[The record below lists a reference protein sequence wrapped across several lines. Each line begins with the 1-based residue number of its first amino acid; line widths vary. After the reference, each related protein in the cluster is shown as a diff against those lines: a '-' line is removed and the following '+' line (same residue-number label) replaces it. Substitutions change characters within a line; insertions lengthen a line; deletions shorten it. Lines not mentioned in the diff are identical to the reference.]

1 MGQDQRRDPGS
12 RNRSGALSESVAGGK
27 AAEGEGGDVDVAVDR
42 CFVRGGGYDSTKVSF
57 EIGYILRAIS
67 LYLGFREFP
76 SSSLRTQYCGGL
88 LPAVACLRWP
98 LLLNPKWRDLK
109 KKREKRRTKSPSRSQ
124 TPLPLVMAEEEQK
137 EEKPFPPVITLKVL
151 FFPLARSFSFLILLV
166 FLFVLFFFFVLVAS
180 VKVISLLWGD
190 LTGSVEKWVALVRK
204 RSGGFPPSGFPH
216 RHPKGET
223 MPDACPMTNR
233 QRRYR
238 LIVR

>member
-42 CFVRGGGYDSTKVSF
+42 CFIRGGGYDSTKVS
-57 EIGYILRAIS
+57 GSSRVVRGVHSTVKATLSAIP
-67 LYLGFREFP
+67 GFDKGGVPLCPGKRWG
-76 SSSLRTQYCGGL
+76 SSPCR
-88 LPAVACLRWP
+88 CLRWP

-137 EEKPFPPVITLKVL
+137 EEKPFPPVITLKV
-151 FFPLARSFSFLILLV
+151 
-166 FLFVLFFFFVLVAS
+166 
-180 VKVISLLWGD
+180 ISLLWGD

-223 MPDACPMTNR
+223 MPDACPITNR

>member
-42 CFVRGGGYDSTKVSF
+42 CFVRGGGYDSTK
-57 EIGYILRAIS
+57 
-67 LYLGFREFP
+67 
-76 SSSLRTQYCGGL
+76 
-88 LPAVACLRWP
+88 
-98 LLLNPKWRDLK
+98 
-109 KKREKRRTKSPSRSQ
+109 KREKRRTKSPSRSQ

-137 EEKPFPPVITLKVL
+137 EENPFPPVITL
-151 FFPLARSFSFLILLV
+151 
-166 FLFVLFFFFVLVAS
+166 
-180 VKVISLLWGD
+180 KVISLLWGD